1 MDILNA
7 MKRRNEYSVFIS
19 VTVQPYVIV
28 VGNVE
33 NSITA
38 AYVCINNNLWKVGS
52 VLQADDVCFK
62 SFFALD
68 AEYQVEVYHLWL
80 FIQRTLYNVY
90 LLGKRSVTNVTTLI
104 NRLNQMM
111 L

>member
-1 MDILNA
+1 
-7 MKRRNEYSVFIS
+7 MKRQNEYYASIS
-19 VTVQPYVIV
+19 ATVQPYIIV

-38 AYVCINNNLWKVGS
+38 AYVCINNNLWKLGS
-52 VLQADDVCFK
+52 VLQAVDVCFK

-68 AEYQVEVYHLWL
+68 AEYQVEAYNLWL
-80 FIQRTLYNVY
+80 FIQKALYDIY
-90 LLGKRSVTNVTTLI
+90 LLGERSVINITTLI
-104 NRLNQMM
+104 NRLNQMI